1 MCKLLNDLFGIQARA
16 GCQCAGPYHMRL
28 LGVPSTKA
36 PKVKQ
41 HVLDSVGILKP
52 GSCRLSLAFFMSDP
66 EVRRIRSM
74 YQDEIN

>member
-52 GSCRLSLAFFMSDP
+52 GSCRLSLAFFMSDA